1 MNNFDPSVKA
11 GRTKRF
17 VILLVSV
24 VLLATACSKADNSN
38 SANTNA
44 GANKNSTT
52 NTSSTSG
59 TSTSSTAPAQ
69 SPIAAYKAWQEAN
82 RSKNYE
88 AVKKSFSKASLE
100 MLTEEAKK
108 NNQTLDEYVKQQ
120 VDKAKSDEVVG
131 NEKISGDTAT
141 VELKDK
147 DGTSSITLP
156 MVVEDGAWK
165 IAYDRFMKQMEDEF
179 NKMSKEA
186 QKTTEGK
193 DSDTGANAN
202 K

>member
-1 MNNFDPSVKA
+1 MNNFDPSRKA
-11 GRTKRF
+11 GRTKRL
-17 VILLVSV
+17 VILLASIA
-24 VLLATACSKADNSN
+24 LLATACGNAANTN
-38 SANTNA
+38 SANTNT

-52 NTSSTSG
+52 NTSSTPS
-59 TSTSSTAPAQ
+59 TTSSTAPAQ

-88 AVKKSFSKASLE
+88 AVKKSFSKASLD

-120 VDKAKSDEVVG
+120 VDKAKSDEVVS
-131 NEKISGDTAT
+131 NEKITGDTAT

-165 IAYDRFMKQMEDEF
+165 ISYDRFMKQMEDEF
-179 NKMSKEA
+179 NRMSKEA
-186 QKTTEGK
+186 QKSAEDK
-193 DSDTGANAN
+193 DSGAGANAN